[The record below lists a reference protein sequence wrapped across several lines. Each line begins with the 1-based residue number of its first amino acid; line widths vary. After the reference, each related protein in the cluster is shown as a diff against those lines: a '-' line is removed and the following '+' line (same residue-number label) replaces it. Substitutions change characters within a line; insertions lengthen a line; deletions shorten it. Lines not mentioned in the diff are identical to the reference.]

1 MQAQDTFH
9 GFTHLPIE
17 EQALLSRFGHGPTI
31 PVPHSTITEAFES
44 IVEANP
50 TIVAAKH
57 DGKTITYQQLDIAA
71 NRLAHHLIQSGL
83 GPRQRVC
90 IVVQRSFEMLIGIL
104 AVLKAGC
111 QYVPIDGGVTSEQ
124 AFAHIFSD
132 SNARFILCL
141 PKFWDKVRR
150 FARRDAIIFALSTD
164 VGAFYPPTRPA
175 VQVSPKDG
183 AYAIYTS
190 GKPLFSS
197 LQLHAYQSCRKHRKA
212 QGR

>member
-1 MQAQDTFH
+1 MWTQDSFD
-9 GFTHLPIE
+9 GFTHLPVE
-17 EQALLSRFGHGPTI
+17 DQSLLSRFGRGPVIQT
-31 PVPHSTITEAFES
+31 PFSSITEAFES
-44 IVEANP
+44 IVESHP
-50 TIVAAKH
+50 DVVAAKH

-83 GPRQRVC
+83 APRQRVC
-90 IVVQRSFEMLIGIL
+90 IVVQRSFEMLIGIF

-150 FARRDAIIFALSTD
+150 FARRDAVIFALSTD
-164 VGAFYPPTRPA
+164 VGAFYSPTRPA
-175 VQVSPKDG
+175 VQVSSKDG

-190 GKPLFSS
+190 GMFPIS
-197 LQLHAYQSCRKHRKA
+197 LQLLQANRYFRKHGKA
-212 QGR
+212 KGR